1 MGRQGAQGLTSPPRG
16 QEPALA
22 QLGICT
28 ADLAST
34 VRLYAEAYGF
44 ADAGSHV
51 FWGRYLA
58 EIQRLGDDATCLLWW
73 MVGRQARVQL
83 ELFNHVVP
91 AQRPL
96 PADWRPSDLGWVR
109 WGIALPDLD
118 DAVARLARLGV
129 ETFTPEPLEHQGLRR
144 ICVRDP
150 GSGIFTEL
158 MEEGPALAGGVRPR
172 QNTLMPAVVYA
183 AVSVAD
189 LELARDF
196 YVGVLGLVEE
206 PETELH
212 SPELEA
218 LWGLGGAS
226 REVAVLRAGDSY
238 IELVQYHDPIARPP
252 DPDRRLSDQGFM
264 NGGFLVHDRSQFDAV
279 LARAAERGIVPN
291 LEPPDRVNTE
301 AYLVNGEGILSELML
316 VPREHE
322 AEYGF
327 VARTRFPP
335 PQPWPEPRVPP
346 VGG

>member
-1 MGRQGAQGLTSPPRG
+1 LNEGSPPS
-16 QEPALA
+16 EPALA
-22 QLGICT
+22 QLGLCSDDI
-28 ADLAST
+28 AST
-34 VRLYAEAYGF
+34 VRLYSEAYGF

-51 FWGRYLA
+51 FWGRYLG

-83 ELFNHVVP
+83 ELFNHVKP
-91 AQRPL
+91 PQRPL

-118 DAVARLARLGV
+118 DALARLARLGI
-129 ETFTPEPLEHQGLRR
+129 ETFTPEPIEHEGLRR

-150 GSGIFTEL
+150 GTGVFTEL
-158 MEEGPALAGGVRPR
+158 MEEGPAIPGGIRRR

-189 LELARDF
+189 LDRARDF

-206 PETELH
+206 PDSRLH
-212 SPELEA
+212 GPELEA
-218 LWGLGGAS
+218 LWGLDGAK
-226 REVAVLRAGDSY
+226 REVAVLRAGDAY
-238 IELVQYHDPIARPP
+238 VELVHYENPVGRAP

-264 NGGFLVHDRSQFDAV
+264 NAGFLAGDRAQFDAV
-279 LARAAERGIVPN
+279 LERAAERGIEPN
-291 LEPPDRVNTE
+291 LPPPDRVNTE
-301 AYLVNGEGILSELML
+301 AYLVDGEGILTELML

-335 PQPWPEPRVPP
+335 PQPWPAPRVPP
-346 VGG
+346 LG